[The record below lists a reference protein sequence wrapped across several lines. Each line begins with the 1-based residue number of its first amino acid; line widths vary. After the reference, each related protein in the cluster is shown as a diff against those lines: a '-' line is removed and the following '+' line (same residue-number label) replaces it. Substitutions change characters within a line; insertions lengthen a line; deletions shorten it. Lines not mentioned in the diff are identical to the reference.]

1 MPQNFCGFVKTNE
14 GMRFWTLKNLRIVQS
29 VFWGPAEV
37 VSEVFMAPQI
47 TVVFVACGAAG
58 LKFLQ

>member
-1 MPQNFCGFVKTNE
+1 MQNFWGFVKTIE

-37 VSEVFMAPQI
+37 VSGVFMAPQI
-47 TVVFVACGAAG
+47 AVVFIAFGAAG

>member
-1 MPQNFCGFVKTNE
+1 
-14 GMRFWTLKNLRIVQS
+14 MRFWTLKNLRIVQS

-47 TVVFVACGAAG
+47 AVVFVAFGAAG
-58 LKFLQ
+58 FKFLQ

>member
-47 TVVFVACGAAG
+47 AVVFVAWRVA
-58 LKFLQ
+58 

>member
-1 MPQNFCGFVKTNE
+1 MMQNFCVFAKTNE
-14 GMRFWTLKNLRIVQS
+14 GMRFGTSKNFRIVQS

-47 TVVFVACGAAG
+47 AVVFVACRVA
-58 LKFLQ
+58 